1 MRQSLGRFP
10 KGKWPFSLHGGRMDE
25 RIRQRCASS
34 VCTRLPPRKGSV
46 AFGDKGIAAIA
57 PRFLPPRIRSSSA
70 QRHKMPILRENCR

>member
-46 AFGDKGIAAIA
+46 AFGDKGIAASFGR
-57 PRFLPPRIRSSSA
+57 PVRGGVFLSKDS
-70 QRHKMPILRENCR
+70 HFGYLFLE